1 MPSKRTLVLL
11 VSVAVVAALLVAS
24 RTGGQSPAG
33 GETTDEREADRSGG
47 NVADTPVPNHE

>member
-24 RTGGQSPAG
+24 RTGGRSPAD
-33 GETTDEREADRSGG
+33 GEATDEREADRSGG